1 MLDSDLILNLICIEK
16 GIIQLS
22 DVESAEK
29 QFQSLSQA
37 DKRTAS
43 RKIKKLAK
51 KYISTFVSG
60 ERQIHAAL
68 RAAGFVDAKPGF
80 KNRKRYE
87 KTRIKFARQYLRFW
101 IVSKMDY

>member
-1 MLDSDLILNLICIEK
+1 MLDSDLILNLVCIEK

-51 KYISTFVSG
+51 KYISTFISS
-60 ERQIHAAL
+60 ERQIYSAMK
-68 RAAGFVDAKPGF
+68 AAGFVDAKQGF
-80 KNRKRYE
+80 KNRKNH
-87 KTRIKFARQYLRFW
+87 
-101 IVSKMDY
+101 

>member
-22 DVESAEK
+22 DVDSAEK
-29 QFQSLSQA
+29 QFQSLTKA
-37 DKRTAS
+37 EKRIAS

-51 KYISTFVSG
+51 KYITTFISG
-60 ERQIHAAL
+60 ERQIYSAMKS
-68 RAAGFVDAKPGF
+68 AGFIDAKLGK

-87 KTRIKFARQYLRFW
+87 KTRLVFAKQYLRFW